1 LTEQV
6 MNRSVATVK
15 SGRASIYLQ
24 QLCKHF
30 AHRIPVEFTPEQG
43 RITFPEAGTCRLTA
57 AGDVLTLEAEA
68 EDADRLARVEDVVDR
83 HLVRFAFREPPV
95 IEWKAAA

>member
-1 LTEQV
+1 

-15 SGRASIYLQ
+15 SERASIYLQ

-30 AHRIPVEFTPEQG
+30 AHRIPVEFTPERG
-43 RITFPEAGTCRLTA
+43 RITFPDTGTCRLTA
-57 AGDVLTLEAEA
+57 ADGLLTLEAEA
-68 EDADRLARVEDVVDR
+68 EDADRLARVQDVVDR